1 MKVYR
6 ATCKICGD
14 ELVSSNGYSVVCSCG
29 KHFLDGDD
37 YYYRAGGDPETLS
50 EIEIEEVE
58 TPAAHPIDDITWQA
72 IVRKAFGKE
81 EL

>member
-14 ELVSSNGYSVVCSCG
+14 ELVSSNGHFVICSCG
-29 KHFLDGDD
+29 AHFLDGND

-50 EIEIEEVE
+50 KVELDEIE
-58 TPAAHPIDDITWQA
+58 TPVVRPIDDITWEA

-81 EL
+81 EF

>member
-1 MKVYR
+1 MTIYR

-14 ELVSSNGYSVVCSCG
+14 ELVSSNGQFVTCSCG
-29 KHFLDGDD
+29 EHFLDGDD

-58 TPAAHPIDDITWQA
+58 TPVIRPINDITWQA